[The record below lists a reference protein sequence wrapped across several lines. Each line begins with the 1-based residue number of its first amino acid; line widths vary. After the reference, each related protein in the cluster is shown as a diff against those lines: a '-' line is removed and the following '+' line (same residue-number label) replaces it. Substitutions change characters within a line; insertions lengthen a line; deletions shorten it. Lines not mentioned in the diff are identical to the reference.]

1 MTKVTDTQQQY
12 ANIGSELLPI
22 KPKDPNAKLL
32 ASTDSKLKNLETTVT
47 EQNKLIKKLQ
57 RDVSRLKDQI
67 GELAGKISRG

>member
-1 MTKVTDTQQQY
+1 MTKLTDVQQQY
-12 ANIGSELLPI
+12 VSTGNELLPI

-47 EQNKLIKKLQ
+47 EQNKIIKKLQ

-67 GELAGKISRG
+67 SELAGKISRG